1 MLRAILL
8 LIEFGVHMPF
18 DKIAIVII
26 FLIALILLQL
36 VIKYRGKMVQT
47 SFPKA
52 NNINVNARLNLSKTE
67 RADLISVGSQSF
79 MVIFTKG
86 NSPSIIELTSENQL
100 NLESITE

>member
-1 MLRAILL
+1 MP
-8 LIEFGVHMPF
+8 IE
-18 DKIAIVII
+18 KIAIVVI
-26 FLIALILLQL
+26 FLLALILLQL
-36 VIKYRGKMVQT
+36 VIKYRGKVVQT

-86 NSPSIIELTSENQL
+86 NSPSVIELTADNQIKSEL
-100 NLESITE
+100 VPE

>member
-1 MLRAILL
+1 MP
-8 LIEFGVHMPF
+8 IE
-18 DKIAIVII
+18 KIAIVVI
-26 FLIALILLQL
+26 FLLALILLQL
-36 VIKYRGKMVQT
+36 VIKYRGKVVQT

-86 NSPSIIELTSENQL
+86 NSPSIIELTADNRIKSEL
-100 NLESITE
+100 VPE

>member
-1 MLRAILL
+1 MP
-8 LIEFGVHMPF
+8 IE
-18 DKIAIVII
+18 KIAIVVI
-26 FLIALILLQL
+26 FLLALILLQL
-36 VIKYRGKMVQT
+36 VIKYRGKVVQT

-86 NSPSIIELTSENQL
+86 NSPSIVELTSDNQL
-100 NLESITE
+100 SLESVSE